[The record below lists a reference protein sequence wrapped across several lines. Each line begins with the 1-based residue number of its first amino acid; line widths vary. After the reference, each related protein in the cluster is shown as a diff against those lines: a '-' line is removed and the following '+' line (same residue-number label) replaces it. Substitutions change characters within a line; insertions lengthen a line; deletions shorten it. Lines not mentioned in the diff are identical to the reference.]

1 MSLNGTWHWRTCHLC
16 TGIATEIYPHIKDI
30 SPGGVKDMT
39 ALDPELSEEALAVKV
54 RWFEKI
60 LERLLTLQS
69 YSVWPSFRHCAV
81 SNFMPST
88 FLLSKLERP
97 MLHRLF
103 LQSYLYQCQL
113 CLLLLRHFVGGP
125 FDSIGEN
132 PTDQQQI
139 WKFCIQET
147 WHRRKLLHQK
157 EPVDAFDE
165 NEKTRA

>member
-1 MSLNGTWHWRTCHLC
+1 
-16 TGIATEIYPHIKDI
+16 
-30 SPGGVKDMT
+30 MT

-113 CLLLLRHFVGGP
+113 CLLLLRHFLLQGRTGQWGKIRRISNN
-125 FDSIGEN
+125 FGNSASKKHGTGEN
-132 PTDQQQI
+132 CCTKKSLWTLLMTTKRTTDRDWQQAAMATMQTV
-139 WKFCIQET
+139 W
-147 WHRRKLLHQK
+147 RPRLPAAALL
-157 EPVDAFDE
+157 PMPLSSC
-165 NEKTRA
+165 

>member
-1 MSLNGTWHWRTCHLC
+1 
-16 TGIATEIYPHIKDI
+16 
-30 SPGGVKDMT
+30 MT